1 MPSLSKHRRFPATA
15 GLCQKQAKQLERL
28 MAYRSLRDFIA
39 KLEMAGELVRVAEP
53 VSTVLEMTEICTRLL
68 AEGGPAVLFENPIRA
83 DGEPS
88 NIPCLANLFGTVKR
102 VAMGVTLNGVE
113 RTTAGEL
120 REVGEL
126 LAFLRQPEP
135 PRGLKDAIDLLPLAK
150 TVLGMRPKTVKRAPV
165 QEVVLK
171 GADIDL
177 NALPIQT
184 CWPGEPAPLITWPL
198 VVTKGPS
205 DSREDDFNLGIYRMQ
220 VLGKDRAIMRW
231 LAHRGGAQHHRRA
244 KEASGK
250 SGPTSLPACAVIGA
264 DPGLILAAVTPVPD
278 TLSEYQFA
286 GLMRGAPAELVP
298 AKTVPLMVPA
308 NAEIVIE
315 GHVLFD
321 DYEDEGPYGD
331 HTGYY
336 NSVEKFPVFQVS
348 AITMRRDPIYLTTLT
363 GRPPDEP
370 SVLGEALNE
379 VFIPLF
385 QQQFPEIVD
394 FWLPPEGCS
403 YRIAVVS
410 MKKAYPGHAKRVMLG
425 VWSYLRQFMYTKW
438 VIVVDDDIDARNW
451 KDVMWAL
458 STRMD
463 PARDITLIEG
473 TPIDYLD
480 FASPE
485 SGLGSK
491 IGLDATDKWPPE
503 THREWGR
510 KLGMDPEVVEAVTEK
525 WGRLGL
531 PGSGKPI
538 WK

>member
-1 MPSLSKHRRFPATA
+1 
-15 GLCQKQAKQLERL
+15 

-39 KLEMAGELVRVAEP
+39 KLEAAGELVRVSEP
-53 VSTVLEMTEICTRLL
+53 VSSQLEMTEIQRRLL
-68 AEGGPAVLFENPIRA
+68 RDGGPAVLFENVIRA
-83 DGEPS
+83 DGERS
-88 NIPCLANLFGTVKR
+88 TMPCLVNLFGTVKR
-102 VAMGVTLNGVE
+102 VAMGVTLENKE

-135 PRGLKDAIDLLPLAK
+135 PRGLKDAMEMLPLAR
-150 TVLGMRPKTVKRAPV
+150 TVMGMRPNVRKTAPV

-171 GADIDL
+171 GDAIDL
-177 NALPIQT
+177 TKLPIQG

-205 DSREDDFNLGIYRMQ
+205 ETREDDYNLGIYRMQ
-220 VLGKDRAIMRW
+220 VLGKDRTIMRW
-231 LAHRGGAQHHRRA
+231 LAHRGGAQHHRRWKA
-244 KEASGK
+244 QGK
-250 SGPTSLPACAVIGA
+250 REPLPACAVIGA
-264 DPGLILAAVTPVPD
+264 DPGTILAAVTPVPD

-286 GLMRGAPAELVP
+286 GLLRGAKLDLVP

-308 NAEIVIE
+308 QAEIVLE
-315 GHVLFD
+315 GHVLLD
-321 DYEDEGPYGD
+321 NYADEGPYGD

-336 NSVEKFPVFQVS
+336 NSVEQFPVFQVT
-348 AITMRRDPIYLTTLT
+348 AITMRKDPIYLTTFT

-379 VFIPLF
+379 VFIPLLR
-385 QQQFPEIVD
+385 QQFPEIVD

-410 MKKAYPGHAKRVMLG
+410 MKKAYAGHAKRVMMG

-438 VIVVDDDIDARNW
+438 VIVVDDDINARDW

-463 PARDITLIEG
+463 PARDITLVEN

-491 IGLDATDKWPPE
+491 IGLDATNKWPPE
-503 THREWGR
+503 TKREWGR
-510 KLGMDPEVVEAVTEK
+510 QIRMDPAVVDMVTEK
-525 WGRLGL
+525 WASLGL
-531 PGSGKPI
+531 PGSGKPV